1 MLHGA
6 KRCGRARPAVRW
18 FAARDRLTTLR
29 HFGGG
34 PLSLRLRRVG
44 RVSLRLRRGGRDGRT
59 MLRGAKRCGC
69 AGPAVRWFAAH
80 DQLTA
85 LRDFGGEPLGLW
97 LRRGGRDSVTML
109 HCTR

>member
-6 KRCGRARPAVRW
+6 KWCGRAGRAVRW

-34 PLSLRLRRVG
+34 PLSLRLRR
-44 RVSLRLRRGGRDGRT
+44 GGRDGRT
-59 MLRGAKRCGC
+59 KLRGAKRCGR
-69 AGPAVRWFAAH
+69 AGPAVMWFAAH
-80 DQLTA
+80 DRLTA
-85 LRDFGGEPLGLW
+85 LRDFGGGPLGLW